1 MYSFC
6 INLNVL
12 KKFPLLHGPY
22 CQLNLFRMLSNIHFV
37 MNGNKELRSE
47 YLFTEA
53 GYVHV
58 NESTHCIPNSA
69 RPAVGTMILIPS
81 YT

>member
-1 MYSFC
+1 
-6 INLNVL
+6 
-12 KKFPLLHGPY
+12 
-22 CQLNLFRMLSNIHFV
+22 
-37 MNGNKELRSE
+37 MNGDKELRSE

-58 NESTHCIPNSA
+58 NESTHYIPNSA